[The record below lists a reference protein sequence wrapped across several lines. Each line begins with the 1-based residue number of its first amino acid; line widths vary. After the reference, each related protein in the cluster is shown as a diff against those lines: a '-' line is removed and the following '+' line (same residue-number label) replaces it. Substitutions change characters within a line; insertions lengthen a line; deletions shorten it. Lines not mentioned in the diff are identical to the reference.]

1 MGKSKPKERKGHS
14 NHQDD
19 PKNRKRGIIKRDY
32 SQSKSGPQ
40 HHHHQPSQKAVK
52 VPFLK
57 QDHVLLVGEG
67 DFSFTRSLKQHHGLK
82 RVVATCF
89 DGEKEL
95 HGKYPHVKGNL
106 LAITGVQALSG
117 ADADFSGARSED
129 EDDEE
134 WNGFSSSSSDSSS
147 DESFDD
153 GDFIFREDLLHD
165 AQPTAAAAQKQT
177 SIHYGI
183 NATKLSTTHRKL
195 LSAEGPFSK
204 IVFNF
209 PHVGGLSTDVNRQV
223 RANQELLVGFFNA
236 AKGLLASEQNPVSR
250 QADDDEPDEE
260 DVDFDLETGEPLHDA
275 TSTTIPTKGQIIVTL
290 FEGEPYTLWNIRDL
304 ARHCG
309 LKVVESF
316 RFPWSAYPGYKH
328 ARTIGEIAG
337 KMQAVSSGG
346 GSGEGKRAGAWRG
359 EEREARM
366 FLLEVK
372 DEESAVESQK
382 LAVQAEGTGGNST
395 VMGKRRKKKKGE
407 INGEESDVSD

>member
-19 PKNRKRGIIKRDY
+19 PKNRRRGVIKRDY
-32 SQSKSGPQ
+32 SHPKTGLQN
-40 HHHHQPSQKAVK
+40 HHQPSQKVGK

-57 QDHVLLVGEG
+57 QDRVLLVGEG
-67 DFSFTRSLKQHHGLK
+67 DFSFTRSLKQHHGLR

-95 HGKYPHVKGNL
+95 HAKYPHVQGNL
-106 LAITGVQALSG
+106 CAIIGVQAFSG
-117 ADADFSGARSED
+117 ADIGISGARL
-129 EDDEE
+129 EDDDEEE
-134 WNGFSSSSSDSSS
+134 WNGFSSSSDSSS

-153 GDFIFREDLLHD
+153 GDFIFRKDFLQD
-165 AQPTAAAAQKQT
+165 AQPTATVQGQT
-177 SIHYGI
+177 SIVHYGI
-183 NATKLSTTHRKL
+183 NATKLSTTHKKL
-195 LSAEGPFSK
+195 LSADGPFSK

-236 AKGLLASEQNPVSR
+236 AKGLLASEQNPVPK
-250 QADDDEPDEE
+250 QNDHDGLDE
-260 DVDFDLETGEPLHDA
+260 DVDFDLETGEPLADA
-275 TSTTIPTKGQIIVTL
+275 TSTIPTKGQIIVTL

-316 RFPWSAYPGYKH
+316 RFPWSAYPEYKH

-337 KMQAVSSGG
+337 KMQVVSGG
-346 GSGEGKRAGAWRG
+346 NGGEGKRPGAWRG

-366 FLLEVK
+366 FVLEVK
-372 DEESAVESQK
+372 DEEPPPSESQN
-382 LAVQAEGTGGNST
+382 LPAQADGTGGNST
-395 VMGKRRKKKKGE
+395 VLGKRKKRKGQ
-407 INGEESDVSD
+407 INGEESDGSD

>member
-19 PKNRKRGIIKRDY
+19 PKNRRRGIIKRDY

-40 HHHHQPSQKAVK
+40 NHHHQPSQKAAK
-52 VPFLK
+52 VPFHK

-95 HGKYPHVKGNL
+95 HAKYPHVKENL
-106 LAITGVQALSG
+106 LAITGVQAFTNGKGDVTG
-117 ADADFSGARSED
+117 ASIGGED
-129 EDDEE
+129 EDEDEEE
-134 WNGFSSSSSDSSS
+134 WNGFSSSSSSSDSSS

-153 GDFIFREDLLHD
+153 GDFIFREDLLPD
-165 AQPTAAAAQKQT
+165 AQPTAATQRQT

-195 LSAEGPFSK
+195 FSAEGPFSK

-236 AKGLLASEQNPVSR
+236 AKGLLASEQNPVTKLNNH
-250 QADDDEPDEE
+250 DELDE
-260 DVDFDLETGEPLHDA
+260 DIDFDLETGEPLHDP
-275 TSTTIPTKGQIIVTL
+275 TSTLPTKGQIIVTL

-337 KMQAVSSGG
+337 KTHGVTGG
-346 GSGEGKRAGAWRG
+346 GEGKRPGAWRG

-366 FLLEVK
+366 FVLEVK
-372 DEESAVESQK
+372 DEEP
-382 LAVQAEGTGGNST
+382 AE
-395 VMGKRRKKKKGE
+395 
-407 INGEESDVSD
+407 